1 MSGGSA
7 VLVKG
12 EERDGTHT
20 HHKKK
25 PMKKTNN
32 KSVQSSV
39 PVQHSHST
47 DSAAQTKT
55 TTAQSVPQTKPDN
68 RLPIDAEARKQNRM
82 LPTPKVLNLLLTTAP
97 DVYRLAEVVG
107 KWVWV
112 TFKEQP
118 AAEIR
123 QRLAQLGFHW
133 NRERQAWQHPCGA
146 FSLGSASDPHER
158 YSSYRPATIRRSAKQ
173 PAEATA

>member
-1 MSGGSA
+1 
-7 VLVKG
+7 
-12 EERDGTHT
+12 
-20 HHKKK
+20 
-25 PMKKTNN
+25 MKKIT
-32 KSVQSSV
+32 KSNQSSV
-39 PVQHSHST
+39 PVQHSHT
-47 DSAAQTKT
+47 AETATAT
-55 TTAQSVPQTKPDN
+55 TTAQPAATAPEAKPDN
-68 RLPIDAEARKQNRM
+68 RLPIDSEARKQNRM

-97 DVYRLAEVVG
+97 DAYRLAEVVG

-123 QRLAQLGFHW
+123 QQLAQLGFHW

-158 YSSYRPATIRRSAKQ
+158 YSSYRPASIRRSNKPQ
-173 PAEATA
+173 TTEATA